1 MPSNV
6 KYLSLLCVSFFLLPI
21 QGEFIGEV
29 SLDNRHFFKEG
40 IFEQDKNHSSMSFSP
55 EIFKNLED
63 DQIFHFK
70 AKLRNDTKDT
80 ERNLVDIQELY
91 FIEIGE
97 SREIKYGISKEFWG
111 VTETSHRVDII
122 NQTDTTESFDGEDKL
137 GQPMV
142 KVSFEKNWG
151 NIDLYAL
158 LGFRERTYSGDKG
171 RLRLPLVIDTDN
183 PVYESSAKNKRTDF
197 AIRWSHYFNEFEVA
211 VSHFSGTTREP
222 RMLPSTKKINHL
234 TPYYEKI
241 NQTGLEALYL
251 IGGLAL
257 KLEAISRSGQGDTFS
272 AATAGFEYTQ
282 VGVSDSRI
290 DLGWILEANHDD
302 RLNSSPFV
310 VGTRLTFND
319 SYDSQIL
326 SGVFIN
332 EKTEE
337 LGLLI
342 EASRRIAS
350 CCMISIEAMYFEDTN
365 EDNGEIKLFE
375 YFKED
380 DFLRVEFIYY
390 FGE

>member
-1 MPSNV
+1 MQSNA
-6 KYLSLLCVSFFLLPI
+6 KYLSLFLISFFILPI
-21 QGEFIGEV
+21 KAEFIGEI
-29 SLDNRHFFKEG
+29 SLDNRHFFNDG
-40 IFEQDKNHSSMSFSP
+40 ALGQDNNHSSVSFSP
-55 EIFKNLED
+55 EIFENLED
-63 DQIFHFK
+63 DRIFHFK
-70 AKLRNDTKDT
+70 AKLRDDNKDT
-80 ERNLVDIQELY
+80 ERNLVDVQELY

-97 SREIKYGISKEFWG
+97 SKEIKYGISKEFWG

-137 GQPMV
+137 GQPMI
-142 KVSFEKNWG
+142 KVSLERNWG

-171 RLRLPLVIDTDN
+171 RLRLPVLIDTDS
-183 PVYESSAKNKRTDF
+183 PIYESSAKNKRTDF
-197 AIRWSHYFNEFEVA
+197 AIRWSHYFDEFEVA
-211 VSHFSGTTREP
+211 LSHFSGTSREP
-222 RMLPSTKKINHL
+222 RLMPSTKKLNHL

-257 KLEAISRSGQGDTFS
+257 KLEAIRRSGQGDTFS

-282 VGVSDSRI
+282 VGIADSRI

-302 RLNSSPFV
+302 RLSSSPFV

-326 SGVFIN
+326 SGMFIN

-337 LGLLI
+337 IGMLI

-350 CCMISIEAMYFEDTN
+350 CCMISLEAMYFDDTN

-375 YFKED
+375 PFKED
-380 DFLRVEFIYY
+380 DFIRIEFIYY

>member
-1 MPSNV
+1 MPLNV
-6 KYLSLLCVSFFLLPI
+6 KCLSLLCVSFFLLPI

-29 SLDNRHFFKEG
+29 SLDNRYFFKEG
-40 IFEQDKNHSSMSFSP
+40 IFGQDKNHSSISFSP
-55 EIFKNLED
+55 EIFKDIEE

-197 AIRWSHYFNEFEVA
+197 AIRWSHYFDEFEVA

-350 CCMISIEAMYFEDTN
+350 CCMISIEAMYFDDTN